1 MEVTNIQ
8 ATGNPSWTCINL
20 MALTQRHGCHK
31 WNNIFSIKISIK
43 MKLNYKWEIFTWT
56 KSDGS
61 GGSGIKNAI
70 QGG

>member
-1 MEVTNIQ
+1 
-8 ATGNPSWTCINL
+8 
-20 MALTQRHGCHK
+20 
-31 WNNIFSIKISIK
+31 